1 MSAATKWLELAKI
14 ERQRA
19 RARDGTSEKLKQ
31 NTPGYFKMG
40 GRGRAMIDTT
50 KEIIDMAR
58 QGKDAEQI
66 IKRMSFKGMNR
77 KRVIEVMYRYKSRIE
92 AADE

>member
-1 MSAATKWLELAKI
+1 MSAAIKWLELAKV

-19 RARDGTSEKLKQ
+19 RERDGTSEKLKQ

-40 GRGRAMIDTT
+40 GREMIETT
-50 KEIIDMAR
+50 KEIIHMAR